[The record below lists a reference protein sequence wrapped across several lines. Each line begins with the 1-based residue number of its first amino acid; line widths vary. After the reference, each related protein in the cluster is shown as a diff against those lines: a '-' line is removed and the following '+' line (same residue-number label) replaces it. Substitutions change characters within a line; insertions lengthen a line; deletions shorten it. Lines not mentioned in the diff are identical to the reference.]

1 MVRYF
6 IIAVLFYFFSCSGTK
21 DSRILERILLS
32 MDKKYSSIVNN
43 PNDYYLQIA
52 YTQID
57 RNSQQEPVF
66 TLHTFNVDNTK
77 YFYPA
82 STVKL
87 PAAVLAL
94 DKLRR
99 YESLSI
105 DKDTKLTINSDKTW
119 MSSMLG
125 DSSSKNGEATI
136 AQFIKKIFVVS
147 DNDAFNRLY
156 EFLGQ
161 DHFNQRMWDLGY
173 SETRMRHRL
182 SIPLTAEQNKYTN
195 SLSFFINDKKMLE
208 QPMQFSSLPLTV
220 NSVKNLIGKSYM
232 QSAELI
238 DAPMDFSG
246 KNFFN
251 ISEQHLFLQQIMFP
265 RNINSDK
272 KLYLRAEDFDFLYEW
287 MSKLPRESR
296 YPFYSDYDKYP
307 DGYCKFLMFG
317 DSNKKIPNHIRIYN
331 KVGMAYGFLIDNA
344 YIVDTKNKIE
354 FFLTA
359 SVYSNDNQI
368 LNDNQYEYNELTL
381 PFLAELGEKVYNYEL
396 SRKRNIVPDLSRFI
410 SQ

>member
-1 MVRYF
+1 MY
-6 IIAVLFYFFSCSGTK
+6 
-21 DSRILERILLS
+21 
-32 MDKKYSSIVNN
+32 KKYSSIVNN

-125 DSSSKNGEATI
+125 DSSSENGEATI

-208 QPMQFSSLPLTV
+208 QQMQFSSLPLTV

-232 QSAELI
+232 QSAKLI

>member
-1 MVRYF
+1 
-6 IIAVLFYFFSCSGTK
+6 
-21 DSRILERILLS
+21 

-208 QPMQFSSLPLTV
+208 QQMQFSSLPLTV

-232 QSAELI
+232 QNAELI

-265 RNINSDK
+265 KNINSDK

>member
-1 MVRYF
+1 
-6 IIAVLFYFFSCSGTK
+6 
-21 DSRILERILLS
+21 

-125 DSSSKNGEATI
+125 DSSSENGEATI

-195 SLSFFINDKKMLE
+195 SLSFFINDKKILE
-208 QPMQFSSLPLTV
+208 QQMQFSSLPLTV

-232 QSAELI
+232 QSAKLI

-265 RNINSDK
+265 KNINSDK

>member
-1 MVRYF
+1 
-6 IIAVLFYFFSCSGTK
+6 
-21 DSRILERILLS
+21 

-125 DSSSKNGEATI
+125 DSSSENGEATI

-195 SLSFFINDKKMLE
+195 SLSFFINDKKILE
-208 QPMQFSSLPLTV
+208 QQMQFSSLPLTV

-232 QSAELI
+232 QSAKLI

-272 KLYLRAEDFDFLYEW
+272 KLYLRTEDFDFLYEW

>member
-1 MVRYF
+1 
-6 IIAVLFYFFSCSGTK
+6 
-21 DSRILERILLS
+21 

>member
-1 MVRYF
+1 
-6 IIAVLFYFFSCSGTK
+6 
-21 DSRILERILLS
+21 

-125 DSSSKNGEATI
+125 DSSSENGEATI

-195 SLSFFINDKKMLE
+195 SLSFFINDKKILE
-208 QPMQFSSLPLTV
+208 QQMQFSSLPLTV

-232 QSAELI
+232 QNAELI

-344 YIVDTKNKIE
+344 YIIDTKNKIE

>member
-1 MVRYF
+1 
-6 IIAVLFYFFSCSGTK
+6 
-21 DSRILERILLS
+21 

-265 RNINSDK
+265 RNINSDE

>member
-1 MVRYF
+1 
-6 IIAVLFYFFSCSGTK
+6 
-21 DSRILERILLS
+21 

-161 DHFNQRMWDLGY
+161 DHFNRRMWDLGY

-195 SLSFFINDKKMLE
+195 SLSFFINDKKILE
-208 QPMQFSSLPLTV
+208 QQMQFSSLPLTV

-265 RNINSDK
+265 KNINSDK

>member
-1 MVRYF
+1 
-6 IIAVLFYFFSCSGTK
+6 
-21 DSRILERILLS
+21 

-208 QPMQFSSLPLTV
+208 QQMQFSSLPLTV

-265 RNINSDK
+265 RNINSDE

>member
-1 MVRYF
+1 
-6 IIAVLFYFFSCSGTK
+6 
-21 DSRILERILLS
+21 

-125 DSSSKNGEATI
+125 DSSSENGEATI

-195 SLSFFINDKKMLE
+195 SLSFFINDKKILE
-208 QPMQFSSLPLTV
+208 QQMQFSSLPLTV

-265 RNINSDK
+265 KNINSDK

-344 YIVDTKNKIE
+344 YIIDTKNKIE

>member
-1 MVRYF
+1 
-6 IIAVLFYFFSCSGTK
+6 
-21 DSRILERILLS
+21 

-195 SLSFFINDKKMLE
+195 SLSFFINDKKILE
-208 QPMQFSSLPLTV
+208 QQMQFSSLPLTV

-265 RNINSDK
+265 KNINSDK

>member
-1 MVRYF
+1 
-6 IIAVLFYFFSCSGTK
+6 
-21 DSRILERILLS
+21 

-125 DSSSKNGEATI
+125 DSSSENGEATI

-232 QSAELI
+232 QTAELI

-265 RNINSDK
+265 RNINSDE

-344 YIVDTKNKIE
+344 YIIDTKNKIE

>member
-1 MVRYF
+1 
-6 IIAVLFYFFSCSGTK
+6 
-21 DSRILERILLS
+21 

-125 DSSSKNGEATI
+125 DSSSENGEATI

-195 SLSFFINDKKMLE
+195 SLSFFINDKKILE
-208 QPMQFSSLPLTV
+208 QQMQFSSLPLTV

-232 QSAELI
+232 QSAKLI

>member
-1 MVRYF
+1 
-6 IIAVLFYFFSCSGTK
+6 
-21 DSRILERILLS
+21 

-125 DSSSKNGEATI
+125 DSSSENGEATI

-208 QPMQFSSLPLTV
+208 QQMQFSSLPLTV

-265 RNINSDK
+265 KNINSDK

-344 YIVDTKNKIE
+344 YIIDTKNKIE

>member
-1 MVRYF
+1 
-6 IIAVLFYFFSCSGTK
+6 
-21 DSRILERILLS
+21 
-32 MDKKYSSIVNN
+32 MDK
-43 PNDYYLQIA
+43 
-52 YTQID
+52 
-57 RNSQQEPVF
+57 
-66 TLHTFNVDNTK
+66 NVDNTK

-125 DSSSKNGEATI
+125 DSSSENGEATI

-195 SLSFFINDKKMLE
+195 SLSFFINDKKILE
-208 QPMQFSSLPLTV
+208 QVSSYIQYLDSPMILLSNGLQHISIRRDRV
-220 NSVKNLIGKSYM
+220 NFKIVQNM
-232 QSAELI
+232 
-238 DAPMDFSG
+238 
-246 KNFFN
+246 
-251 ISEQHLFLQQIMFP
+251 
-265 RNINSDK
+265 INK
-272 KLYLRAEDFDFLYEW
+272 
-287 MSKLPRESR
+287 
-296 YPFYSDYDKYP
+296 
-307 DGYCKFLMFG
+307 C
-317 DSNKKIPNHIRIYN
+317 IH
-331 KVGMAYGFLIDNA
+331 
-344 YIVDTKNKIE
+344 
-354 FFLTA
+354 
-359 SVYSNDNQI
+359 
-368 LNDNQYEYNELTL
+368 
-381 PFLAELGEKVYNYEL
+381 
-396 SRKRNIVPDLSRFI
+396 
-410 SQ
+410 

>member
-1 MVRYF
+1 
-6 IIAVLFYFFSCSGTK
+6 
-21 DSRILERILLS
+21 

-125 DSSSKNGEATI
+125 DSSSENGEATI

-195 SLSFFINDKKMLE
+195 SLSFFINDKKILE
-208 QPMQFSSLPLTV
+208 QQMQFSSLPLTV

-232 QSAELI
+232 QSTELI

>member
-1 MVRYF
+1 
-6 IIAVLFYFFSCSGTK
+6 
-21 DSRILERILLS
+21 

-125 DSSSKNGEATI
+125 DSSSENGEATI

-195 SLSFFINDKKMLE
+195 SLSFFINDKKILE
-208 QPMQFSSLPLTV
+208 QQMQFSSLPLTV

-232 QSAELI
+232 QNAELI

>member
-1 MVRYF
+1 
-6 IIAVLFYFFSCSGTK
+6 
-21 DSRILERILLS
+21 

-125 DSSSKNGEATI
+125 DSSSENGEATI

-195 SLSFFINDKKMLE
+195 SLSFFINDKKILE
-208 QPMQFSSLPLTV
+208 QQMQFSSLPLTV

-232 QSAELI
+232 QSAKLI
-238 DAPMDFSG
+238 NAPMDFSG

>member
-1 MVRYF
+1 
-6 IIAVLFYFFSCSGTK
+6 
-21 DSRILERILLS
+21 

-125 DSSSKNGEATI
+125 DSSSENGEATI

-195 SLSFFINDKKMLE
+195 SLSFFINDKKILE
-208 QPMQFSSLPLTV
+208 QQMQFSSLPLTV

-232 QSAELI
+232 QTAELI